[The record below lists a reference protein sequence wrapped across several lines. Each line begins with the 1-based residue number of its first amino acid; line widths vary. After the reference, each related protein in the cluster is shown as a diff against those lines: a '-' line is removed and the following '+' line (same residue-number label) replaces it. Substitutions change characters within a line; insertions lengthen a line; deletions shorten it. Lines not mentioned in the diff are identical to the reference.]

1 MVDSPFTATSKDAI
15 NSAIDSLNAAGVS
28 HSDLNTSDLSTI
40 DSNNDSTAETG
51 ITESAEPT
59 VKPHLILALDYGV
72 KKMGMALGN
81 TMTQTARAFDILA
94 MNNGQPDWDNL
105 IGIIKVWGVAQVI
118 VGLPLN
124 MDGSSSMLSKRAHKF
139 ARRLAHRIM
148 EQHLPVTVS
157 LCDERLTSIE
167 AREIAWD
174 NGWIKNERDP
184 IDDISAC
191 ILMSTYFSDPTSSI
205 AIDAIKAD

>member
-1 MVDSPFTATSKDAI
+1 MVDSTFMVDSTEATDHDLDI
-15 NSAIDSLNAAGVS
+15 NG
-28 HSDLNTSDLSTI
+28 I
-40 DSNNDSTAETG
+40 DSNESNINGLSDS
-51 ITESAEPT
+51 EPEI
-59 VKPHLILALDYGV
+59 KPHLILALDYGV

-81 TMTQTARAFDILA
+81 SLTQTARAFDILA

-105 IGIIKVWGVAQVI
+105 IGIIKVWGVAQVV

-174 NGWIKNERDP
+174 NGWIKHERDP

-191 ILMSTYFSDPTSSI
+191 ILMSTYFADPNSSI
-205 AIDAIKAD
+205 AIDAVKAD